1 MIFNSYLLKIICSED
16 GKNISDSIPHET
28 TTTTTTTKQDFLI
41 NNVETSKQSC
51 GKKNKF
57 GPIPH
62 IT

>member
-28 TTTTTTTKQDFLI
+28 TTTTKDFLI
-41 NNVETSKQSC
+41 NNVGTSKQSC
-51 GKKNKF
+51 GKENKF